1 MITPICIFCTCYP
14 NDLSNGT
21 NTMKQV
27 HKIVKTIQEM
37 DDIGKIGTG
46 FSVIIQRVD
55 RNFKDQIKETND

>member
-1 MITPICIFCTCYP
+1 M
-14 NDLSNGT
+14 SNGT

-27 HKIVKTIQEM
+27 HNIVKTIQEM

-55 RNFKDQIKETND
+55 RNFKDQIKETNG